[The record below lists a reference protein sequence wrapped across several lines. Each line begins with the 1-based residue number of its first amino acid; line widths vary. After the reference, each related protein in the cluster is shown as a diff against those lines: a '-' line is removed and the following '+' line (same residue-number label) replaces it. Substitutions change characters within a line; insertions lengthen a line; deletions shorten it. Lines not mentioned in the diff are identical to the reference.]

1 MPLSE
6 QTAAATRRADIETS
20 RASETPRA
28 SESTARPPFA
38 PKLLDIGFATALV
51 LALACLALSG
61 LYLFR
66 FLTIANDGIEHSVQT
81 AITSGATETVQQL
94 AINARIVM
102 ALLALLS
109 CGAFVGLAFGFLG
122 FGLFL
127 LGVKGEMDVKGETG
141 AYQLTVA
148 RMTPGVFVILCAAIL
163 IGICVT
169 RETPFDFSHEQ
180 RREPVIAVSAQSG
193 RKMEPLSDLPA
204 ANTAAGKQ
212 RKKASPDRKQ
222 GTQQPPKIQS
232 LSIDDLPDSGADGR

>member
-1 MPLSE
+1 MSTSE
-6 QTAAATRRADIETS
+6 QTAAATKRASIETS
-20 RASETPRA
+20 RSSDTPRVP
-28 SESTARPPFA
+28 ESAARPLFS

-66 FLTIANDGIEHSVQT
+66 FLTIANDGIERSVQT

-102 ALLALLS
+102 ARLALLS
-109 CGAFVGLAFGFLG
+109 CGAFVGMAFGFLG

-141 AYQLTVA
+141 PYQLTVA
-148 RMTPGVFVILCAAIL
+148 RMTPGVFVILCASIL

-180 RREPVIAVSAQSG
+180 RREPVAAASAPSG
-193 RKMEPLSDLPA
+193 RTMGTLSDLSA
-204 ANTAAGKQ
+204 ANTPTGKQ
-212 RKKASPDRKQ
+212 GKNPPSDKRSETKP
-222 GTQQPPKIQS
+222 PPKKQS
-232 LSIDDLPDSGADGR
+232 LSIGDLPDSGSDSR